1 MAGKS
6 PFAVPSVCLPT
17 MTPRRQVE
25 YGTGKVFFS
34 ANVNPEK
41 LSQLKAAERLF
52 LLIKKES
59 PMKVP
64 WNTGKARHF
73 IQKKIIGEDRTLWTD
88 TILLWHKCQNL
99 LQSVQRCV
107 KRKREEDPREEC
119 ATKRVN
125 LEPSQSLMFPV
136 SCRNWSKTPEVEQ
149 QDGEDELHKA
159 CGDSNSSVNGQQ
171 MSPLFRVS
179 CRCSGRI
186 ARMFNA
192 QELGRM
198 IGTAVAKHFGWKTEL
213 RDPEFEINV
222 HLSDVY
228 WLVGIPVFRLP
239 LAQRSY
245 IKTTG
250 LRPTIAWTMAFLADI
265 KAGSVLLDP
274 MCGVGTILLEA
285 AEERQDSVFI
295 GTDISESQLK
305 VAHQNVESAGLNGK
319 INLIRGSATEI
330 PLQPASVDAIVCDLP
345 FGRKFKCKTDI
356 RMLLPTILK
365 EMERVLRV
373 GGNLVLLL
381 SPPLSVHIQK
391 HFGSDRMVGSGITSP
406 VTADSSSSV
415 DTNTQAGSADGK
427 LLQQEIPRRR
437 NEVAHGEATRAHA
450 EHTVAG
456 GSSPS
461 PALPLA
467 DFPSLQLNAI
477 YRVSLG
483 LTDGLIHRYKK
494 VLLT

>member
-1 MAGKS
+1 M
-6 PFAVPSVCLPT
+6 L
-17 MTPRRQVE
+17 
-25 YGTGKVFFS
+25 
-34 ANVNPEK
+34 
-41 LSQLKAAERLF
+41 
-52 LLIKKES
+52 
-59 PMKVP
+59 
-64 WNTGKARHF
+64 
-73 IQKKIIGEDRTLWTD
+73 
-88 TILLWHKCQNL
+88 
-99 LQSVQRCV
+99 
-107 KRKREEDPREEC
+107 
-119 ATKRVN
+119 
-125 LEPSQSLMFPV
+125 PV
-136 SCRNWSKTPEVEQ
+136 SCQNWSKTSELEQ
-149 QDGEDELHKA
+149 QEGEDELHKA
-159 CGDSNSSVNGQQ
+159 SSDSTSSVNGQQ
-171 MSPLFRVS
+171 MFRVS
-179 CRCSGRI
+179 CRCSGSI

-213 RDPEFEINV
+213 KDPEFEINV

-228 WLVGIPVFRLP
+228 WVVGIPVFRLP

-245 IKTTG
+245 IKTAG

-305 VAHQNVESAGLNGK
+305 MAHQNVESAGLSGK

-356 RMLLPTILK
+356 RTLLPTVLK

-391 HFGSDRMVGSGITSP
+391 HFSSDRMVGSGITSP
-406 VTADSSSSV
+406 VRVDSSFST
-415 DTNTQAGSADGK
+415 DTNTQAGSADRK
-427 LLQQEIPRRR
+427 LLQQENPRRR
-437 NEVAHGEATRAHA
+437 NEVADGEAARAHA

-456 GSSPS
+456 ASSPS

-483 LTDGLIHRYKK
+483 LTDGLIHWYKK